1 MSTTQTSESVGRG
14 GSPNSA
20 RPETVPGHS
29 TRRLHRATLSVVA
42 CRPSTHRVG
51 VKGNVRLRARLRLVS
66 ERIDSRFQSYHDADR
81 AAAVD
86 KGGTRAGVAAR
97 PSIECNTCGREV
109 VRREP
114 GRKICPR
121 CESYWIIVEL
131 VAMGREN
138 RQRALPFSA
147 SQILFGPRRRRS
159 ISEKNSIAKDTSGPA
174 QVSPSGGVL
183 TSGKATSSRRG

>member
-20 RPETVPGHS
+20 RPKTVPGHS
-29 TRRLHRATLSVVA
+29 TTRLHRATLSVVA
-42 CRPSTHRVG
+42 CRPSSQRVG

-66 ERIDSRFQSYHDADR
+66 DSSAECSPRSQLTVAPRYGERIR
-81 AAAVD
+81 
-86 KGGTRAGVAAR
+86 GGFKRGEHST
-97 PSIECNTCGREV
+97 PECNTCGREV

-131 VAMGREN
+131 VTMGRVN
-138 RQRALPFSA
+138 RQIALPFSA
-147 SQILFGPRRRRS
+147 SRIMFGPRRRR
-159 ISEKNSIAKDTSGPA
+159 
-174 QVSPSGGVL
+174 VS
-183 TSGKATSSRRG
+183 